1 MSGDTAARAM
11 RGVSAENKGDG
22 DSAVLNWQEYPEPK
36 IIESISIMK
45 IFRSESDS
53 QLEKI
58 VPQIETIAPT
68 TIALVPQIETIV
80 PTIIALESENI
91 THVVQD
97 CWLETEPVATSKLR
111 HMFGIMQVKISALS
125 HQHRLLIH
133 F

>member
-1 MSGDTAARAM
+1 MSGDAAAGAM
-11 RGVSAENKGDG
+11 RGISAGNKCDG

-53 QLEKI
+53 QIEAI
-58 VPQIETIAPT
+58 VPQIEI
-68 TIALVPQIETIV
+68 IVPQIETIV
-80 PTIIALESENI
+80 PTTIALESENV

-125 HQHRLLIH
+125 HQHLLLVH

>member
-53 QLEKI
+53 QIEIISPQIEII
-58 VPQIETIAPT
+58 VPQIEA
-68 TIALVPQIETIV
+68 IV
-80 PTIIALESENI
+80 PTAIALESENI

>member
-1 MSGDTAARAM
+1 MSGDTAAGAK
-11 RGVSAENKGDG
+11 RGVSADNKVDG

-53 QLEKI
+53 QIEIISPQIEII
-58 VPQIETIAPT
+58 VPQIEA
-68 TIALVPQIETIV
+68 IV
-80 PTIIALESENI
+80 PTAIALESENI